1 MKSPLVG
8 ARRNLTRAANSSTAS
23 SLGNSGQVGFKAYKL
38 MMILSGSHAPIRG
51 SARTLATRPKGCV
64 RYEFRD
70 NETGDVFAA
79 ILYNTSDATPPIFG
93 INASIVVP
101 PANSHHDIGVD
112 ISLDTCAYV
121 GNLNPA
127 YQTAVADCTGERL
140 QLRVGLQRTG
150 AIDLVDAGRRDC
162 TFGATRRARLTV
174 AVAARSGCSAVA

>member
-1 MKSPLVG
+1 
-8 ARRNLTRAANSSTAS
+8 
-23 SLGNSGQVGFKAYKL
+23 

-79 ILYNTSDATPPIFG
+79 ILYNSSDATPPIFG

-101 PANSHHDIGVD
+101 PANSHHGIRID
-112 ISLDTCAYV
+112 ISLDTRAYV

-127 YQTAVADCTGERL
+127 YQTAVADCAHTFIVNL
-140 QLRVGLQRTG
+140 DALTPAASTLRASGFNYGSASSGPEPSTWPM
-150 AIDLVDAGRRDC
+150 LVAGIALSG
-162 TFGATRRARLTV
+162 TTRRARLTV
-174 AVAARSGCSAVA
+174 AVAASSGCSATA